1 MELQQP
7 RGAASLVVQCTASP
21 SPYLFRPRSAIDDGI
36 QLIVPSF
43 SNLLCC
49 ARGQVNG
56 HFAPGF
62 ECVMS
67 QVSSTQKNSSMQSR
81 LHACQWV
88 RVPPRQRKLPSAQPQ
103 PLDQLPNN
111 IILLRSPRQP
121 TLLPASA
128 AARVTGADECCTD
141 SALAESQDR
150 AQGATRWLGLAPL
163 LVDWQLLPGG
173 WKQVIP
179 VEGQRMGIV

>member
-7 RGAASLVVQCTASP
+7 RGAPSLVVQYTASP

-49 ARGQVNG
+49 ACGQVNG

-62 ECVMS
+62 ECVIS
-67 QVSSTQKNSSMQSR
+67 QVSSTQKILSKQSR
-81 LHACQWV
+81 IHARQWV
-88 RVPPRQRKLPSAQPQ
+88 HVPPRQRKLPSAQAQ

-128 AARVTGADECCTD
+128 AARVTGANECCTEVLHRQG
-141 SALAESQDR
+141 SRRVTGSCTRGNSLALARTASCR
-150 AQGATRWLGLAPL
+150 LAAPARGMEAGN
-163 LVDWQLLPGG
+163 PS
-173 WKQVIP
+173 
-179 VEGQRMGIV
+179 